1 MEERIQKI
9 LARMGHGSRRQA
21 ETMVADGRVYVNGK
35 RVGLGAKA
43 DPMVDT
49 ITVDGERLDYQ
60 EPEKI
65 YIALNKPR
73 FVLSDRA
80 VNDPRNN
87 VFKLVPDSDSL
98 FVVGRLDF
106 ESEGLVLL
114 TNDGELANR
123 LSHPRYEKE
132 KEYKVLVAKKPD
144 EEQLNAWRRG
154 VVLESGEKT
163 ATAEVRQVRLQG
175 EGAWLSV
182 IMKEGKKREIREVC
196 RMIGLPVV
204 KLIRTRIG
212 TLTLG
217 SLKSGEW
224 VVLDDK
230 QVEGLRELAYKRK
243 PASSSGKKSNAAVR
257 EPKYISAKANP
268 ARGGRNARGGAK
280 TGRRPARPRIK
291 GR

>member
-21 ETMVADGRVYVNGK
+21 ETLIADGRVYVNGK

-43 DPMVDT
+43 DPTVDT
-49 ITVDGERLDYQ
+49 ITIDGERLDYQ

-144 EEQLNAWRRG
+144 EEQLNTWRRG

-163 ATAEVRQVRLQG
+163 ATAEVRQIRLQG

-196 RMIGLPVV
+196 RMIGLPIV

-224 VVLDDK
+224 VVLNDK
-230 QVEGLRELAYKRK
+230 QVEALRELAYRRK
-243 PASSSGKKSNAAVR
+243 PTPSSRKKSAATIQK
-257 EPKYISAKANP
+257 PKYISVKVNSG
-268 ARGGRNARGGAK
+268 RGRNARGGAK
-280 TGRRPARPRIK
+280 SSRRPARSR
-291 GR
+291 G